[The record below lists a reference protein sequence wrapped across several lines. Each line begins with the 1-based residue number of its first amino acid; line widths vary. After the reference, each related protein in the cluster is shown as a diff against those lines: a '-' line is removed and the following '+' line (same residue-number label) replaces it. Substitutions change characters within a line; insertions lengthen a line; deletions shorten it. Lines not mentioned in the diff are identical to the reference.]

1 MFKTFIRF
9 SKEYSLL
16 DYTSVECSTQSIF
29 PISPIIFTAW
39 NSIMPQFFRETYI
52 TLRRNNCFNSFDPL
66 IILTLPEKT
75 LNTGCG
81 FYLTFK
87 SHILGIF
94 PQLVSPFFLL
104 IQCLPSGLQSLFL
117 DATLRK
123 SRIKEQFPAAW
134 KEVLCLASKWKLVS
148 SI

>member
-66 IILTLPEKT
+66 IILTLPKKT

-87 SHILGIF
+87 SCILGIF

-117 DATLRK
+117 GCHAEKVTDKGAVPCCMKGGTL
-123 SRIKEQFPAAW
+123 
-134 KEVLCLASKWKLVS
+134 L
-148 SI
+148 SIQMETGF